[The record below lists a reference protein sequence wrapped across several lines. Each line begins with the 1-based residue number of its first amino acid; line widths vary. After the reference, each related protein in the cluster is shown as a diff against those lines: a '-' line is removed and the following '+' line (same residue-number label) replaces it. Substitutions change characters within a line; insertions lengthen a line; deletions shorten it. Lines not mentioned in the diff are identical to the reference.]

1 MAEKNMKLFTK
12 NFLKENSNSDS
23 DEDEDLKK
31 LSQCMKN
38 KIKK

>member
-1 MAEKNMKLFTK
+1 MKLFTK